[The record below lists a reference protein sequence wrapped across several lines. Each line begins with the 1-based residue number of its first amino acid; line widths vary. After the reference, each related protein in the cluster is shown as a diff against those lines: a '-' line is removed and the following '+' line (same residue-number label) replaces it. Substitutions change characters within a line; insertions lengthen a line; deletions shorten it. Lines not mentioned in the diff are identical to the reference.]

1 MPNGKD
7 PEVRQRLAELRDA
20 ADRLEQLLADG
31 RKPPLVLAARA
42 VVAVDRAAA
51 LLVKHAD
58 ALAAL
63 RRPAQP

>member
-1 MPNGKD
+1 MPRANNV
-7 PEVRQRLAELRDA
+7 EVRQRLAELRDA

-31 RKPPLVLAARA
+31 RKPPLVLVARA

-51 LLVKHAD
+51 LLQRHAD

-63 RRPAQP
+63 QRPSPQ